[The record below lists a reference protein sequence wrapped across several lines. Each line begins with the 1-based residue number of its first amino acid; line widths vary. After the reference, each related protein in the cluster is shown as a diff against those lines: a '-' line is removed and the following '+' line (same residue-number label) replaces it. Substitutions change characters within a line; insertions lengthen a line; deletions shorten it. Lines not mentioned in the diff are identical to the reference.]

1 MKEFFSQLDKDIKR
15 CETVLKENNYLEIVI
30 AVEELID
37 KYKLKIDNINLDND
51 RVWNYSKKDLETIK
65 ERLIQFRNEHKVEIT
80 VNGILKNLVD
90 IKEIEEYKLEEVKNI
105 IIEIDKIHNSNDI
118 IENKWNHLKQYLSYA
133 CNENIYIAQ
142 SIIEL
147 INTILKIEQN
157 RG

>member
-105 IIEIDKIHNSNDI
+105 IIEIEKIHNSDDI
-118 IENKWNHLKQYLSYA
+118 IEDKWNHLKQYLSYA